1 MAAATDEMPTT
12 PDAYAGSFDL
22 QDVEPIG
29 DFSRIGPDGQRIAFD
44 SSKIRYCNL
53 LVDENINEPR
63 SHRGSFG
70 QSLTEGF
77 EQYVRRQDAG
87 NRTDPLCEWAIAL
100 SDFDNMPLND
110 VTMGS
115 EVMTD
120 RSTLMKI
127 AATPYVQHCYGWKL
141 DAFRIGST
149 LLVCPHAIEEEE
161 RFYTEGGLKST
172 FGLDV
177 VKSLISESGHGV
189 GEQISTANSYHRVMT
204 SNLTDGGARPQA
216 SVCRPTE
223 NPIEVRIEFQG
234 KLGSK
239 WFVKALKWYIMSRL
253 SGSRQLLLGVR
264 TADDVLSGIEQ
275 LPTDFIRTNAE
286 RNRAWDAQ
294 TCFTFLYEV
303 LARMRSLL
311 EGKPDGQRLTVSYSP
326 KDPKVRFKVHEA
338 CDPRQLFVSRE
349 FWQKF
354 AVQTVA

>member
-1 MAAATDEMPTT
+1 MEA
-12 PDAYAGSFDL
+12 
-22 QDVEPIG
+22 
-29 DFSRIGPDGQRIAFD
+29 
-44 SSKIRYCNL
+44 
-53 LVDENINEPR
+53 
-63 SHRGSFG
+63 
-70 QSLTEGF
+70 
-77 EQYVRRQDAG
+77 RRL
-87 NRTDPLCEWAIAL
+87 P
-100 SDFDNMPLND
+100 
-110 VTMGS
+110 
-115 EVMTD
+115 
-120 RSTLMKI
+120 
-127 AATPYVQHCYGWKL
+127 HWKHT
-141 DAFRIGST
+141 A
-149 LLVCPHAIEEEE
+149 
-161 RFYTEGGLKST
+161 GGLKST

-204 SNLTDGGARPQA
+204 SNLTDGARGLKLLYAGQVDCVHKE
-216 SVCRPTE
+216 SE